1 MAAKAALKD
10 NDVEMASV
18 AVVQNQAA
26 AAAETHKAEK
36 REATELLREAQA
48 MAAKAAL
55 KDDDVEMASVAVVQ
69 TQAAAAAETHKER
82 MAERI
87 ANATSNRLTLE
98 ELFAIL
104 DINGDGELERSEV
117 LAGAPKLQLTQQQAG
132 ELFDRLDVD
141 KSGKLCRS
149 EFNGGMRDFFDVE
162 NLNRGSIGAF
172 TGFTSSFVGTFVAPP
187 AEPEPMPKKPPPG
200 GGGGG
205 AAAAGSGSGDD
216 AADGF
221 FFSGAVPGAGALTGG
236 FGALGLMAGIGA
248 AEELAAAP
256 AIGGASKGDSTVD
269 QQNPYNGTRGTML

>member
-1 MAAKAALKD
+1 
-10 NDVEMASV
+10 
-18 AVVQNQAA
+18 
-26 AAAETHKAEK
+26 
-36 REATELLREAQA
+36 

-69 TQAAAAAETHKER
+69 TQAAASAEPHKAEKREVLKER
-82 MAERI
+82 VAERK
-87 ANATSNRLTLE
+87 ANATSNRLTIE

-132 ELFDRLDVD
+132 ELFDHLDVD
-141 KSGKLCRS
+141 KSGKL
-149 EFNGGMRDFFDVE
+149 EFNGGMGDFFDVE
-162 NLNRGSIGAF
+162 KLNRGSIGAF

-269 QQNPYNGTRGTML
+269 QQNPYNGTRGTVL